1 MDCPYLS
8 SAFQSWDSHMVD
20 VIKSSITRECSVDV
34 FHFISCSNHYKVLHL
49 NHTVNHCQKRRDY
62 LIQGLSSF
70 TTASCTPIWTEDID
84 LVYHDNIEWAF
95 IPICVPVCLSIN
107 KQFSDLFSS
116 FTHVLGEN
124 FWPSQNLNVR
134 I

>member
-1 MDCPYLS
+1 MW
-8 SAFQSWDSHMVD
+8 A
-20 VIKSSITRECSVDV
+20 
-34 FHFISCSNHYKVLHL
+34 
-49 NHTVNHCQKRRDY
+49 
-62 LIQGLSSF
+62 
-70 TTASCTPIWTEDID
+70 EDID

-95 IPICVPVCLSIN
+95 ILICGPVCLSIN

-116 FTHVLGEN
+116 LTYVLGEN